1 MTNEEMAAIA
11 EAVRASLSPDFKEI
25 MNELKEIKTQ
35 IGQIED
41 RVINL
46 ERKFEE
52 SEVTTAFLAKDVYM
66 LKNRAK

>member
-1 MTNEEMAAIA
+1 MTNKEMAEIA

-25 MNELKEIKTQ
+25 INELKEIKTQ
-35 IGQIED
+35 MGQIED

>member
-1 MTNEEMAAIA
+1 MAAIA

-52 SEVTTAFLAKDVYM
+52 NEVTTAFLAKDVYM
-66 LKNRAK
+66 LKNSAK